1 MKTLTNETK
10 VDAAVLALEA
20 AMKKKMTDRPS
31 ANWQTI
37 ADVDWDDLE
46 YYIGKCRLTRDKD
59 SFDTALAVLTA
70 LKDQVLNRKPK
81 G

>member
-1 MKTLTNETK
+1 MTHQEK
-10 VDAAVLALEA
+10 VDANVLALQA
-20 AMKKKMTDRPS
+20 KMQQKNADRPS

-37 ADVDWDDLE
+37 ADVDWEDLE

-59 SFDTALAVLTA
+59 SFGMAITILTA
-70 LKDQVLNRKPK
+70 LKDQVLNRKPN

>member
-10 VDAAVLALEA
+10 VDAAVQALEA

-31 ANWQTI
+31 ANWETI

-46 YYIGKCRLTRDKD
+46 FYIGKCRLTRDRD

-70 LKDQVLNRKPK
+70 LKDQVLTRKSK

>member
-1 MKTLTNETK
+1 MMTHQEK
-10 VDAAVLALEA
+10 VDANVLALQA
-20 AMKKKMTDRPS
+20 KMQKKNADRPS

-70 LKDQVLNRKPK
+70 LKDQVLTRKPK